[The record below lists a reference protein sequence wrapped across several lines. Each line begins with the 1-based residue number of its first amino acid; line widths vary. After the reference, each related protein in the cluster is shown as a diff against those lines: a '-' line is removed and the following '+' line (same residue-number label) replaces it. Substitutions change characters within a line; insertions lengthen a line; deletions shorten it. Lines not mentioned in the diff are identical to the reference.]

1 MIRLG
6 EVSTMRALKAILSVM
21 PLDSFLEHPL
31 ERMEVNEDPSITT
44 EVQDKVLEFARVSEN
59 RPDLEFGIIKRLDF
73 YKRAKNT
80 VAVVHC
86 LDDLPYGCFV
96 LHKGVIFSN

>member
-1 MIRLG
+1 
-6 EVSTMRALKAILSVM
+6 M

-73 YKRAKNT
+73 YQRAKNT

-86 LDDLPYGCFV
+86 LDDLPPLRLFCVDKRSDF
-96 LHKGVIFSN
+96 